1 VGDPRVDE
9 YIATLPPDHQEVLRK
24 LRADVARHAPEAVET
39 ISYGMPAFKLDGK
52 FLVSYAGWKRH
63 CSVYPIDDG
72 LLERHAGDVGDYGRT
87 KGAIHFSKDRPLP
100 DAFVE
105 DLVRGRIAAVRAG
118 RGY

>member
-1 VGDPRVDE
+1 VSDPRVDA
-9 YIATLPPDHQEVLRK
+9 YLAKLPRDQLAVLSK
-24 LRADVARHAPEAVET
+24 LRADIGRLAPEAVET
-39 ISYGMPAFKLDGK
+39 ISYGMPAFKLDGR

-72 LLERHAGDVGDYGRT
+72 LLERHAGQVGGYGRT
-87 KGAIHFSKDRPLP
+87 KGAIHFTLERPLP

-105 DLVRGRIAAVRAG
+105 DLVRGRVADVRGG